1 MQTKRL
7 SLKSIKAYFY
17 AKPLRI
23 AFAVLWLFFVSQ
35 IITSGFLPNPYALP
49 DDNPEPHSYSMA
61 LVVILIISMLLYL
74 SLLIVIDVYM
84 HSGWKF
90 LIMLMMTALFLIYF
104 GMMAIHAPP
113 SLAWMIMWTFLSFIL
128 CLLLC
133 FCQAFLFFLRRS
145 FDKK

>member
-7 SLKSIKAYFY
+7 CLKSIKAYFY

-61 LVVILIISMLLYL
+61 LVIILIISMILHL
-74 SLLIVIDVYM
+74 SLLVVIDVYM
-84 HSGWKF
+84 RNGWKF
-90 LIMLMMTALFLIYF
+90 LIMLMITALFLIYF
-104 GMMAIHAPP
+104 GIMAIHAPP
-113 SLAWMIMWTFLSFIL
+113 SLSWMIIWTFLSFIL
-128 CLLLC
+128 LLILC
-133 FCQAFLFFLRRS
+133 FFQGLLFVLRRS
-145 FDKK
+145 FGK

>member
-1 MQTKRL
+1 MKTKRL
-7 SLKSIKAYFY
+7 SIKSVKAYFY

-61 LVVILIISMLLYL
+61 LVIILMISIILHL
-74 SLLIVIDVYM
+74 SLLVVIDVYM
-84 HSGWKF
+84 RSGWKF
-90 LIMLMMTALFLIYF
+90 LIMLMITASFLTYF

-113 SLAWMIMWTFLSFIL
+113 SLSWMIMWTFLSFIL
-128 CLLLC
+128 FLILC
-133 FCQAFLFFLRRS
+133 FCQTFLFILRRS
-145 FDKK
+145 FGR